1 MKTRSVP
8 IQARSASFEV
18 ALSAVVLSRLVF
30 TKNRENLRMTS
41 SFLFS
46 PATAKVLA
54 MVMID
59 ESVSQIKRFI
69 FRTGLSEFAQTMV
82 LRMVLTFIFHRG
94 RMSCSQAGGAIATQ
108 PVHRS
113 QITRFLQR
121 PTWQQGDFNE
131 MLRWSLLQLES
142 GKGKFIFLIDAT
154 LCSQAG
160 TKTQNTF
167 STGNRKRRPKKGRRY
182 NKNKKA
188 QKTCH
193 SFTFGLL
200 ITPSGY
206 RIPFQKPHYTKAY
219 CKKKGI
225 EHRTTAESA
234 ADMISSLP
242 LPEDAEVVVLGDTA
256 YDAQVVR
263 EACETRNYIWIV
275 PVNTSRVYAGP
286 RGERPRLRT
295 RLKDWPELS
304 LKTIRLRASMGK
316 YADYRRLSRWRI
328 GPKTKPRTYYVHQE
342 KADVHSIGRVQLVF
356 STTKPELKKATADD
370 VKLLMTNALNLSV
383 SEVVELYSL
392 RWQIELFF
400 KELKSTLGFHQYRF
414 ENFKAVEAW
423 VNIAIT
429 TVLYLEWRRAKQLL
443 RRDLGEKKK
452 AWWRQQRLH
461 GLREQLIKATEAKE
475 LTYLSERLKTSGGI
489 QKIKRL
495 LKNTLPCE
503 YRAAG

>member
-1 MKTRSVP
+1 
-8 IQARSASFEV
+8 
-18 ALSAVVLSRLVF
+18 
-30 TKNRENLRMTS
+30 
-41 SFLFS
+41 
-46 PATAKVLA
+46 

-59 ESVSQIKRFI
+59 ESAGQIKRFI
-69 FRTGLSEFAQTMV
+69 SRTRLSDFAQTMIF
-82 LRMVLTFIFHRG
+82 RMVLTFIFHRG

-121 PTWQQGDFNE
+121 PTWQQGDFNSV
-131 MLRWSLLQLES
+131 LRLSLLQLEAS
-142 GKGKFIFLIDAT
+142 KGKFIFIIDAT

-160 TKTQNTF
+160 KKTQNTF

-182 NKNKKA
+182 NKKK
-188 QKTCH
+188 QVRKTCH

-206 RIPFQKPHYTKAY
+206 RIPFQKSHYTKAY

-225 EHRTTAESA
+225 AHQTTAQSA
-234 ADMISSLP
+234 AQMILDLP
-242 LPEDAEVVVLGDTA
+242 LPEAAEVVVLGDTA
-256 YDAQVVR
+256 YDAAVVR
-263 EACETRNYIWIV
+263 AACDSRNYIWIV

-295 RLKDWPELS
+295 RLKDWQELS
-304 LKTIRLRASMGK
+304 LKTIRLRASTGK

-328 GPKTKPRTYYVHQE
+328 GPKTKSRTYYVHQE
-342 KADVHSIGRVQLVF
+342 KAEVHSVGRVQLVF

-383 SEVVELYSL
+383 SEVIELYSL
-392 RWQIELFF
+392 RWQVELFF

-429 TVLYLEWRRAKQLL
+429 TVLYLEWRRAKKLL
-443 RRDLGEKKK
+443 QRNLGEKKK

-461 GLREQLIKATEAKE
+461 GLREQLIKETEGKE
-475 LTYLSERLKTSGGI
+475 LKYLAQRLKTEGGI